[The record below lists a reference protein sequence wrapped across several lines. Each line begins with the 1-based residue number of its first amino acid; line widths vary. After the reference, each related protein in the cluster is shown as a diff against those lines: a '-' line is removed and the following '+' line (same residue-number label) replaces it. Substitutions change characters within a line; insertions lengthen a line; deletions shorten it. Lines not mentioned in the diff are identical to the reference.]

1 MARDLPGLEVG
12 LNRFGAE
19 EQMGSR
25 FTVSSRLGNRK
36 RNLEL
41 PGCQAVRSRHAPGA
55 DGLAFQASAERP
67 LSVRRPSVTR
77 SLTRC

>member
-1 MARDLPGLEVG
+1 
-12 LNRFGAE
+12 
-19 EQMGSR
+19 MGSR

-55 DGLAFQASAERP
+55 DGLAFQASAERTP
-67 LSVRRPSVTR
+67 TVRQALADDA
-77 SLTRC
+77 LTTQIAVF